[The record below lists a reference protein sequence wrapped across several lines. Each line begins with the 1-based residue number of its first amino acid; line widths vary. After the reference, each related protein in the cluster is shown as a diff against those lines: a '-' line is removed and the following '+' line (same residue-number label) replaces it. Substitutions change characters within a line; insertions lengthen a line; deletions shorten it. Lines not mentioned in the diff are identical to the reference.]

1 MNLVD
6 SSGWIEFFT
15 DGSGAEFF
23 AAPIDDPATL
33 VVPAVC
39 IAEVCRFIL
48 REDSETAALHAAAA
62 MQQGSVVELDASL
75 ALLAAHLGLEYS
87 LPLADSIVYAT
98 AQLTAST
105 VWTQDSDFENLEGV
119 RYQPKISAG

>member
-15 DGSGAEFF
+15 DESGAEFF
-23 AAPIDDPATL
+23 AASIDDPAAL
-33 VVPAVC
+33 VVPTVC
-39 IAEVCRFIL
+39 ITEVCRFIL

-62 MQQGSVVELDASL
+62 MRQGNVIELDASL
-75 ALLAAHLGLEYS
+75 ALLAANLGLEYS

-98 AQLTAST
+98 ARLTGAT
-105 VWTQDSDFENLEGV
+105 VWTQDSDFEGLEGV
-119 RYQPKISAG
+119 RFQSKTSA